1 MEVIGA
7 VIGVL
12 LLLLTGWD
20 LFQSIVVPRP
30 SPGRFRIARYVVRG
44 SWRLYRGFVRSR
56 PVEARDSLLGFFG
69 PAGALLLLVI
79 WLAMLIVGY
88 GLVFYAIRNQLSPV
102 PADLGTAAYYAATSL
117 LTIGFGDI
125 VAVGG
130 LARIFSAVAAV
141 SGLGTVALVVTFL
154 FSLYGSYQRREVQVV
169 ALEATAGGPPSAV
182 QLLETYARLGLVDR
196 LPDLFLTWRD
206 WSAEVLDSHVAYP
219 LLGFF
224 RASHDN
230 LSWISALGT
239 VLDAASLVLTTITGL
254 PRGEAEL
261 AKRLGSH
268 LVEDIWNIGFRDG
281 ESVPLDRLDFEV
293 AYDRLGRAGYALEAA
308 DRAWLAFEAAR
319 ASYASRLEDMATYWA
334 TPATSWLGVQAPLRS
349 PAHVDPDDVVAA
361 ARSQYPRQV
370 G

>member
-1 MEVIGA
+1 MELIAGL
-7 VIGVL
+7 IGVL

-20 LFQSIVVPRP
+20 LFQTIVVPRP

-44 SWRLYRGFVRSR
+44 SWPLYRGFAGRRSDA
-56 PVEARDSLLGFFG
+56 ARDQLLGFFG
-69 PAGALLLLVI
+69 PAGALLLLVM
-79 WLAMLIVGY
+79 WLATLILGY
-88 GLVFYAIRNQLSPV
+88 GLVFYAIRDQLRPIPS
-102 PADLGTAAYYAATSL
+102 DLATTLYFAAVSVTTL
-117 LTIGFGDI
+117 GFGDI
-125 VAVGG
+125 VADGT
-130 LARIFSAVAAV
+130 LARILAVMAAI

-182 QLLETYARLGLVDR
+182 HLLETYARLGLVDR
-196 LPDLFLTWRD
+196 LPELFLTWRD
-206 WSAEVLDSHVAYP
+206 WSAEVLDSHVAFP

-268 LVEDIWNIGFRDG
+268 LVEDIWNIGFHDG
-281 ESVPLDRLDFEV
+281 ESVPLDRLDYEV
-293 AYDRLGRAGYALEAA
+293 AYDRLARAGFALEPA
-308 DRAWLAFEAAR
+308 DTAWLAFEAAR
-319 ASYASRLEDMATYWA
+319 ATYASRLEDMATYWA
-334 TPATSWLGVQAPLRS
+334 TPATSWLGVQARLRS
-349 PAHVDPDDVVAA
+349 PAHMDPDEVVAG
-361 ARSQYPRQV
+361 ARSQYPRQID
-370 G
+370 